1 MQKQRIG
8 ASEWLIESEVLAPQE
23 EGRPRGALAALNG
36 FLRSKRASR
45 RRLVHHSVIG
55 VTSSR

>member
-8 ASEWLIESEVLAPQE
+8 ASEWLIESEVLALQE
-23 EGRPRGALAALNG
+23 EGRPRGALAASNG

-45 RRLVHHSVIG
+45 SGSGLN
-55 VTSSR
+55 